1 MNAAWHGLARWAKEL
16 VRFAITIAVIGL
28 VLVTLAGLFSG
39 FEVRSFV
46 GAVELTL
53 MVAVLN
59 ILLWP
64 ILIGLAQ
71 TVLHALTLVQFVL
84 MLADKG
90 KPNAEIA
97 RFGTLLGGW
106 LAKAAV
112 FQTAQSEV
120 RPWPFER

>member
-1 MNAAWHGLARWAKEL
+1 MSDPDPRVLPEPGKTPQASIWTRGLMML
-16 VRFAITIAVIGL
+16 I
-28 VLVTLAGLFSG
+28 
-39 FEVRSFV
+39 
-46 GAVELTL
+46 
-53 MVAVLN
+53 VA
-59 ILLWP
+59 